1 MRSTHGGAFARL
13 VAGGTAAATAFAGLT
28 IGLAAP
34 AHAAVNISGSLV
46 DAAGNYVEGQVYA
59 YAADGTFVAS
69 DFTENGAFDFALEDG
84 AYKLEFDGSDYV
96 DEWFRDKADQATADV
111 ITVAGAGQVLAP
123 WTVDRLPNVTG
134 VLTAPSGRPVS
145 GGSVT
150 VYDAATGT
158 EIDEAS
164 TDVKGN
170 FRVTADLPSV
180 KLRFS
185 GYDPRTYDVL
195 ASEFYMDKPTLA
207 AADPVVPTAAG
218 TNVGT
223 VVLGPGGSIAGRV
236 TSEAGAPVHRARA
249 CSNLGGCDWTDANG
263 YYLLE
268 GTDTG
273 EHVITFTDPLGD
285 YVGEYYNNVPLGYS
299 NQPSATRVAVAPG
312 QAVVNID
319 AALAAAPVVAPV
331 GVDLS
336 GTVRDELGNLGVGY
350 EVVVYDAAADG
361 RTREEVTRTYTN
373 RAGVYHFTELDRIG
387 GRTQF
392 KVLVEGGGER
402 EEGEFARRST
412 WSGNKVG
419 YETATVVSSAPQVL
433 DFTLPV
439 AGGISGSVTSEAG
452 GPAESGYAAFTDS
465 DNNGAGSESTE
476 ADGTYDNRSLWA
488 GDYTVMFGA
497 YLHVPEWWKD
507 ALPEGATK
515 VTVKPGQV
523 VTGIS
528 GVLAKEVKAVERPE
542 VVGNAWVGKT
552 LSLDAG
558 RWNAQ
563 ADSRFSYEWLA
574 GNTVVA
580 TGPTLKLTRK
590 YLGDKITGRVTNDAG
605 FAQGQAITKTTYKVG
620 YKPKVKAKVSKKSA
634 AITLKV
640 KPLKAK
646 KVKATVV
653 VFEKVGVT
661 KNGDDKLKK
670 LGKGKIKKGTG
681 KVTFKKALGK
691 GKHKLVFTVKGKGK
705 VGSGDIMKKVKLKR

>member
-1 MRSTHGGAFARL
+1 MISTNGGAFARL
-13 VAGGTAAATAFAGLT
+13 VAGGAAAATALAGFT

-46 DAAGNYVEGQVYA
+46 DATGNYVQGQVYV
-59 YAADGTFVAS
+59 YTADGTPVAY
-69 DFTENGAFDFALEDG
+69 DYTDNGTFDFALEDG
-84 AYKLEFDGSDYV
+84 AYKLEFNGFDHA
-96 DEWFRDKADQATADV
+96 DEWYRDKADEATADV

-123 WTVDRLPNVTG
+123 WTVESLPYVTG
-134 VLTAPSGRPVS
+134 AITAPSGRPVS
-145 GGSVT
+145 GGSVE
-150 VYDAATGT
+150 VYDAATGNQVG
-158 EIDEAS
+158 EEY
-164 TDVKGN
+164 TDPKGG
-170 FRVTADLPSV
+170 FRLTSSLPSV

-185 GYDPRTYDVL
+185 GYDPRTGDQL
-195 ASEFYMDKPTLA
+195 ASEFYMDKGTLA
-207 AADPVVPTAAG
+207 AADAVAPTSAG
-218 TNVGT
+218 ANVGT
-223 VVLGPGGSIAGRV
+223 VVLAPGGSIAGRV
-236 TSEAGAPVHRARA
+236 TSEAGAPVYRAQA

-263 YYLLE
+263 YYLIE
-268 GTDTG
+268 GVDTG
-273 EHVITFTDPLGD
+273 EHVVSFNDPIGD
-285 YVGEYYNNVPLGYS
+285 YAGELYNNVPLTD
-299 NQPSATRVAVAPG
+299 QAAATRVAVAPG

-336 GTVRDELGNLGVGY
+336 GTVRDELGNIGVGY
-350 EVVVYDAAADG
+350 EVLVYDAPADA
-361 RTREEVTRTYTN
+361 RTREVVARTYSN
-373 RAGVYHFTELDRIG
+373 RSGAYHFTELDRLAG
-387 GRTQF
+387 KTQF
-392 KVLVEGGGER
+392 KVLVDGGDGPR
-402 EEGEFARRST
+402 EEGDFARRDT

-419 YETATVVSSAPQVL
+419 YETASVITAAPQVL

-439 AGGISGSVTSEAG
+439 AGGISGAVTTEAG
-452 GPAESGYAAFTDS
+452 GPAESGYAAFTDAD
-465 DNNGAGSESTE
+465 DNLVGSEATE
-476 ADGTYDNRSLWA
+476 ADGTYDNRALWA

-528 GVLAKEVKAVERPE
+528 GVLTKEVKAIERPE

-558 RWNAQ
+558 RWNTQ
-563 ADSRFSYEWLA
+563 ARSKISYEWLV

-580 TGPTLKLTRK
+580 TGPTLKLTK
-590 YLGDKITGRVTNDAG
+590 KNLGDKVTGRVTNDAG
-605 FAQGQAITKTTYKVG
+605 FAQGQAITKATFKVG
-620 YKPKVKAKVSKKSA
+620 YQPKVKAKVTKKSA

-646 KVKATVV
+646 KVKATVT
-653 VFEKVGVT
+653 VFEIVGT
-661 KNGDDKLKK
+661 KKNGDDKLKK

-705 VGSGDIMKKVKLKR
+705 VGSGDIEKKIKLKR